1 MENTDNMAAV
11 GIDGAPPMGDDFLKL
26 VLAILEASSNDRC
39 EHRERELAERLAY
52 LTGKVDALERLLA
65 GP

>member
-26 VLAILEASSNDRC
+26 VLAILKASSNDRC
-39 EHRERELAERLAY
+39 EHREREFAERLAY